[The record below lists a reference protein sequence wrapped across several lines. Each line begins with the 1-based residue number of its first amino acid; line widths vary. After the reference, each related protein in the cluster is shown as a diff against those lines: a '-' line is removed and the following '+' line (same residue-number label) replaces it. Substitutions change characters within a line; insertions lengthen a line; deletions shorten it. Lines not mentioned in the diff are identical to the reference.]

1 MKIHNVADFG
11 RSSLYSEDFSG
22 FSGTVQGRDGQILPG
37 IAAIGDIDALAAI
50 GYMKDIYAQNAP
62 RSMFTGQPMI
72 DEAAYKSW
80 LSGNY
85 RSGIAPQALEYYKA
99 NGNVMQ
105 FFSTTPDQVYAKNKE
120 QYIEKDWNDRYKR
133 ALALG
138 LITISFSQVPRVPT
152 TEEMDAEVKRRDED
166 ARRQR
171 MISLGLYKFVYGQV
185 TPILTNAEMDKI
197 VEDRATQARIDSIN
211 RQTAE
216 AEALAAKRLADLA
229 KMKAEQEAQAAAEAQ
244 AVIQAQ
250 ENAKILAAAKAQAEA
265 QAKIQAAAQAQA
277 ALQAQTTQAKTV
289 PNSSGLVNTSTN
301 VASLNKTGY
310 NKSTVHPM
318 LYFGLIKKRV

>member
-1 MKIHNVADFG
+1 MKIRNVADFG
-11 RSSLYSEDFSG
+11 RSSLYSENFSG

-62 RSMFTGQPMI
+62 RNMFTGQPMI

-171 MISLGLYKFVYGQV
+171 MISLGLYKFVYGQ

-211 RQTAE
+211 KQTAE

-229 KMKAEQEAQAAAEAQ
+229 KLKAEQEAQAAAEAQ

-250 ENAKILAAAKAQAEA
+250 ENAKILAATKAQAEA

-277 ALQAQTTQAKTV
+277 ALQAQTV
-289 PNSSGLVNTSTN
+289 PISSGLVNTSTK